1 MLQSPWNSSFHVIF
15 GRQNCNFLINRDF
28 TFFSIVSELFNKKID
43 YCLHFSK
50 KQFVID
56 YELFTPRIMQCFIT
70 NHEEPS
76 FSVSRGTQET
86 EYTLHFSHFMASI
99 RDRVDFIPP
108 FHVLPMPVRAKGRW
122 IFFFFCTHL
131 IKENIRREVGAVTL
145 QKPPSLEGNTFGI
158 QVERIHNL
166 SSWQL

>member
-1 MLQSPWNSSFHVIF
+1 MAGQFCL
-15 GRQNCNFLINRDF
+15 NCNFSINRDF

-50 KQFVID
+50 KQFLID

-76 FSVSRGTQET
+76 FSVSRGSQET
-86 EYTLHFSHFMASI
+86 EYMLHFSHFMASI
-99 RDRVDFIPP
+99 WERVDFIPP

-122 IFFFFCTHL
+122 IFFFFLYPFNKGKDQERGWGSH
-131 IKENIRREVGAVTL
+131 VTEA
-145 QKPPSLEGNTFGI
+145 SLPG
-158 QVERIHNL
+158 R
-166 SSWQL
+166 